1 MQLIVNLETAT
12 LSTYIGN
19 PLVRAVL
26 ISLFSWR
33 RANADDDVQ
42 DGDRQGWW
50 ADTYNTDGDLTG
62 SRLWELLRQKVTT
75 QTLRQAEEF
84 GREALQWLIDDGVAQ
99 SVDVLVEAGDPS
111 GRVDM
116 QVTVTKPDRSAVNI
130 RFQDVWE
137 KLQ

>member
-1 MQLIVNLETAT
+1 MQLIVNLEAAT

-62 SRLWELLRQKVTT
+62 SRIWELLRQKVTA
-75 QTLRQAEEF
+75 QALRQAEEF
-84 GREALQWLIDDGVAQ
+84 GREALQWLIDDGVA
-99 SVDVLVEAGDPS
+99 STVDVAVEAGES

-116 QVTVTKPDRSAVNI
+116 LVTVTKPDRSATTI